1 MKKHLLFLMFV
12 MLPLVTNAETVEIN
26 GIYYNLI
33 CNDNTAE
40 VTSNPNK
47 YTGSIV
53 IPKTV
58 KYNNVTYNVT
68 KIVDSAFY
76 NCFQLTS
83 IFIGFNVTS
92 IGNEAFAYCTSI
104 TTITIPNSVT
114 SIGDEAFYNC
124 SSLTSISISNS
135 VTSIGNGAFS
145 GCSSLTSVTIPN
157 SVTSVGVSTFAYC
170 ENLTYVEIPNSVT
183 SIESLAFHKCLK
195 LRFVEIPDG
204 VTYIGSYAFD
214 NCQDLE
220 TVNLPDGVTKIDYW
234 AFAGCIKL
242 VNIQIPDGIT
252 SIENGVFSGCKS
264 LTSVTIPNS
273 VTSIG
278 YNAFN
283 SCTSLTSVTIGNSVT
298 TIGNTAFSNCTSLT
312 SITLG
317 NSVTSIGEY
326 SFNNC
331 TSLTSVTIGNSVT
344 SIGKY
349 AFHNCSSLTSITL
362 GNSVTSIGYNAFQG
376 CTSLTSIEIPNSVTS
391 IGDYAFHNCTGL
403 TSITLG
409 NSVTSIGIRAFDGV
423 DIPTIISQIGS
434 PFTIEGK
441 NLDTRT
447 FSLNTFNNATLYV
460 PKGTTNKYKTM
471 EGWKDFSFIEEVDY
485 AATYKLTYMVDGE
498 VIKSYDVLFG
508 ETITPEPAPTKEGY
522 TFSGWSDIP
531 KTMPP
536 YDVTVTGTFAINKYN
551 LIYKVDGADYKN
563 YELEYGTK
571 ITPEPLPTKE
581 GYTFSGWSEI
591 PETMPAHDVT
601 ITGTFSAN
609 KYKLTYKID
618 GEIYKTL
625 DVKYG
630 ATITPET
637 APSKEGHTFSG
648 WSEIPETMPAH
659 DVTVTGTFTVNKY
672 KLTYMV
678 DGELYKTYDVEFG
691 TTITPESY
699 PTKENYTFSGW
710 SEIPATMPAH
720 DVTVTGTFAINSY
733 KLTYKVDGEVYKT
746 YNVEF
751 GATITPEEE
760 PTKEGYTFSGW
771 SEIPETMPAYDVT
784 VTGAFSVNSYKL
796 TYMIDNKVYKET
808 MYEYGASIIPEP
820 QPEGDY
826 ATFEWTDLPQTMP
839 AHDVVVHAS
848 YTTGIEVLMA
858 TQRNIRIYSPNGK
871 ILKKLQKGL
880 NIVVLDDTTVKKVVM
895 K

>member
-1 MKKHLLFLMFV
+1 MKKQLLLLFI
-12 MLPLVTNAETVEIN
+12 MLLPMVVDAHDIEVKNADDIT
-26 GIYYNLI
+26 IYYNFI
-33 CNDNTAE
+33 NDGNELA
-40 VTSNPNK
+40 VTFCGDYYYSYYE
-47 YTGSIV
+47 YTGNVV
-53 IPKTV
+53 IPDK
-58 KYNNVTYNVT
+58 VTYMNRT
-68 KIVDSAFY
+68 RK
-76 NCFQLTS
+76 
-83 IFIGFNVTS
+83 VTS
-92 IGNEAFAYCTSI
+92 IGNDAFRDCFGLTS
-104 TTITIPNSVT
+104 ITIPNSVT
-114 SIGDEAFYNC
+114 SIGNQAFEYCN
-124 SSLTSISISNS
+124 SLTSVIIPEGVTSIEKNAFSKCTGLTSVTINSNS
-135 VTSIGNGAFS
+135 IVSKNYSSNSNIRTFFGNQVKNYILGNGVTSIGSSAFS
-145 GCSSLTSVTIPN
+145 GCTGMTSVTIPEAVTSIGDYAFSGCTGLTSVTIPEGVPDIGRGTFSN
-157 SVTSVGVSTFAYC
+157 CTALTSVTINSNSIVSKNYVSYSNIRTFFGNQVKNYILG
-170 ENLTYVEIPNSVT
+170 NGVT
-183 SIESLAFHKCLK
+183 SIGFSA
-195 LRFVEIPDG
+195 
-204 VTYIGSYAFD
+204 
-214 NCQDLE
+214 
-220 TVNLPDGVTKIDYW
+220 
-234 AFAGCIKL
+234 
-242 VNIQIPDGIT
+242 
-252 SIENGVFSGCKS
+252 FSGCTGMTS
-264 LTSVTIPNS
+264 VTIPETVTSIGDYAFSGCTGLTSVTIPEG
-273 VTSIG
+273 VPDIG
-278 YNAFN
+278 RGTFSN
-283 SCTSLTSVTIGNSVT
+283 CTALTSVTINSNSIVSKNYSYDSNIR
-298 TIGNTAFSNCTSLT
+298 TIFGEQVQNYF
-312 SITLG
+312 
-317 NSVTSIGEY
+317 IGD
-326 SFNNC
+326 
-331 TSLTSVTIGNSVT
+331 VVT

-349 AFHNCSSLTSITL
+349 AFYSCTELTSVTIP
-362 GNSVTSIGYNAFQG
+362 SFVTSIGNFAFADCAG
-376 CTSLTSIEIPNSVTS
+376 LTSVTIPSCVNN
-391 IGDYAFHNCTGL
+391 IGDYAFAYCKGL
-403 TSITLG
+403 TSVIIPEGVTNIGSHAFYSCAKLTSVTIG
-409 NSVTSIGIRAFDGV
+409 SSVTSISDCAFDGV
-423 DIPTIISQIGS
+423 NIPTVISLIEN
-434 PFTIEGK
+434 PFTINGIT
-441 NLDTRT
+441 TRYHT
-447 FSLNTFNNATLYV
+447 FSASTFENATLFV
-460 PKGTTNKYKTM
+460 PMGTIDKYKAK
-471 EGWKDFSFIEEVDY
+471 EGWKDFSFIEEVDF
-485 AATYKLTYMVDGE
+485 AGTYKLTYLVDGE
-498 VIKSYDVLFG
+498 AIKSYDLKFG
-508 ETITPEPAPTKEGY
+508 ENITPEP
-522 TFSGWSDIP
+522 
-531 KTMPP
+531 
-536 YDVTVTGTFAINKYN
+536 V
-551 LIYKVDGADYKN
+551 
-563 YELEYGTK
+563 
-571 ITPEPLPTKE
+571 PTKE

-618 GEIYKTL
+618 GEIYKTF
-625 DVKYG
+625 DVEYG

-808 MYEYGASIIPEP
+808 IYEYGASIIPEP

-880 NIVVLDDTTVKKVVM
+880 NIVVLDDSTVKKVVM